1 MSELAE
7 AVRDTDTEAALAP
20 LVRVFNREGE
30 AVSLVQPP
38 EIVIEPETFLADGG
52 DLPTA
57 RKIGDWLAQYGSA
70 AAVEIRFPK
79 FTDGRGFSVA
89 ARLREG
95 GYKGDL
101 HATGA
106 ISQDLVFHLRRVGF
120 THFHLENPGVERI
133 ERSVLEPFSGYYQ
146 AAADGSRAY
155 WQGLT

>member
-7 AVRDTDTEAALAP
+7 AVLDEEGVALAAP
-20 LVRVFNREGE
+20 NVVVFDREGE
-30 AVSLVQPP
+30 PVALGSEPDVL
-38 EIVIEPETFLADGG
+38 IEPEGFLADGG

-57 RKIGDWLAQYGSA
+57 RKIGNWLAEYGTASA
-70 AAVEIRFPK
+70 VAIRFPK

-95 GYKGDL
+95 GYQGEL
-101 HATGA
+101 HAVGA

-133 ERSVLEPFSGYYQ
+133 DRSVLEPFNGYYQ

-155 WQGLT
+155 WQGK